1 MHDLE
6 EIEERVRGNDP
17 RPLGRRRTRFPLGG
31 SRTSLDGFRSN
42 AKLSGE
48 SLKSFASLFDP
59 TYNSVYDSFDLA
71 QTVRGVGMDEAS
83 AERQSRPSPDVILR
97 RLHEV
102 DEENA
107 REKVEKLNEWILEV
121 LFSSKELVI
130 VIDFTVIPYYGKE
143 NPMLVSDSR
152 LPGTN
157 LGIKFAVLSVV
168 EDGKTITLKTKQ
180 VNPLKSK
187 VSVLEEL
194 LDYAEKLLD
203 PRLALLDRGFYSV
216 EAIRELKS
224 RNMDFIMPANKTV
237 PVKEICKKF
246 KRGEA
251 SSGTDYTVSGRK
263 GEEEVRLLLT
273 EKETENGT
281 ETHPFITNLNIEPDK
296 ASENYS
302 WRWRIETNIRELD
315 KFKPFT
321 TSRSMKLRRLYF
333 LISMILYNL
342 WILTRNG
349 KEHPRAHEFKDW
361 LKIELTAL
369 KIQEDSKTKPP
380 PSSTPA

>member
-1 MHDLE
+1 M
-6 EIEERVRGNDP
+6 
-17 RPLGRRRTRFPLGG
+17 
-31 SRTSLDGFRSN
+31 
-42 AKLSGE
+42 KM
-48 SLKSFASLFDP
+48 
-59 TYNSVYDSFDLA
+59 
-71 QTVRGVGMDEAS
+71 GMDEAS
-83 AERQSRPSPDVILR
+83 AKRLSRPSPDVVLR

-102 DEENA
+102 DEVTC
-107 REKVEKLNEWILEV
+107 RKKVEKLNELILEM
-121 LFSSKELVI
+121 LFFSEELTI
-130 VIDFTVIPYYGKE
+130 AIDFTVIPYYGEE

-152 LPGTN
+152 LPGTD

-168 EDGKTITLKTKQ
+168 EEGKTITLKARQ
-180 VNPLKSK
+180 VGPLESK

-203 PRLALLDRGFYSV
+203 PSLVLLDRGFYSF
-216 EAIRELKS
+216 EAIKELKS
-224 RNMDFIMPANKTV
+224 RNTGFIMPANKTK

-246 KRGEA
+246 KKGEI
-251 SSGTDYTVSGRK
+251 SSETDYAVSGRK

-281 ETHPFITNLNIEPDK
+281 EIHPFITNLNIDPDE

-302 WRWRIETNIRELD
+302 WRWRIETNIRELE

-333 LISMILYNL
+333 LISILLYNL

-349 KEHPRAHEFKDW
+349 KEHPRGHEFKDW
-361 LKIELTAL
+361 LKIELISYKVL
-369 KIQEDSKTKPP
+369 KKSRAKPP
-380 PSSTPA
+380 PLPTLA

>member
-1 MHDLE
+1 M
-6 EIEERVRGNDP
+6 
-17 RPLGRRRTRFPLGG
+17 
-31 SRTSLDGFRSN
+31 
-42 AKLSGE
+42 
-48 SLKSFASLFDP
+48 
-59 TYNSVYDSFDLA
+59 
-71 QTVRGVGMDEAS
+71 GMDEAS
-83 AERQSRPSPDVILR
+83 GERQSRPSPDVVLR

-102 DEENA
+102 DEVMC
-107 REKVEKLNEWILEV
+107 RKKVEKLNEWILEL
-121 LFSSKELVI
+121 LFSSEELVI
-130 VIDFTVIPYYGKE
+130 AIDFTILPYYGEE

-168 EDGKTITLKTKQ
+168 EEGKTINLKARQ
-180 VNPLKSK
+180 VGPFESK

-203 PRLALLDRGFYSV
+203 PRLVLLDRGFYSV

-224 RNMDFIMPANKTV
+224 RNTGFIIPAKKTN
-237 PVKEICKKF
+237 PVEKICKKF
-246 KRGEA
+246 KKGEI
-251 SSGTDYTVSGRK
+251 SSETDYTVSGTK

-281 ETHPFITNLNIEPDK
+281 EIHPFITNLTIDPDE

-302 WRWRIETNIRELD
+302 WRWRIETNIREPE

-333 LISMILYNL
+333 LVSILLYNL

-349 KEHPRAHEFKDW
+349 KEHPRGHEFKDW
-361 LKIELTAL
+361 LKIELISFKVL
-369 KIQEDSKTKPP
+369 KKDKNERLPTLPLNTLRKLPKTKNSYPDDRE
-380 PSSTPA
+380 TLPA